1 MKLVS
6 EPTTSEKI
14 RKMKQRVKWKD
25 AAIVERNID
34 QTSLFIDDGKASDV
48 EFSFLVVGDS
58 GTGSHRGHSPMRRVA
73 ELMLPHYDDCRFM
86 LHTGDVVY
94 QVGSSE
100 YYSKNFIKPYRE
112 AILGGENYK
121 KIAYDEMVFKLPIL
135 PVLGNHDYYDLPL
148 IFGLISATT
157 LPFRR
162 FIPSKLDIEVGRH
175 GSYKG
180 DAFARAFL
188 DYLSKFKFPGE
199 LARHLD
205 EYYTAKTDALRC
217 LRYVPGEFTRLPNRY
232 YTFRYGGIDFF
243 ALDSN
248 TFNDPLP
255 LPDNQEGQAY
265 RLSLQKRRD
274 ELEKEQQQIRET
286 SNKLNPDNPSDAE
299 KIDDL
304 QSKREQIEEIIV
316 DIEKQLNISNKS
328 VADSEQLEWLKQR
341 LIQSWNNSN
350 VRGRVVYFHHPPYV
364 TEATK
369 WEQAQTLAVRSRIRS
384 VLNAVAQEV
393 KSLNQQSRPI
403 VDLILNGH
411 AHCME
416 HIETLDTGNAD
427 SNINWIVCGG
437 SGHSL
442 RRQRPE
448 GADLYNYFPT
458 SDEKGSRL
466 IARSH
471 LFIGRNGSG
480 SHKRR
485 PYSGLRIDVKEGCP
499 PKFVVK
505 PFVAERYQR
514 QWHQPEIESF
524 TI

>member
-1 MKLVS
+1 MKFVS
-6 EPTTSEKI
+6 EPTITDKI
-14 RKMKQRVKWKD
+14 RKMNQRVRWGD
-25 AAIVERNID
+25 SAIAERNID
-34 QTSLFIDDGKASDV
+34 QTSLVIDDGKTDDV

-58 GTGSHRGHSPMRRVA
+58 GTGSHRGHSPMRKVT
-73 ELMLPHYDDCRFM
+73 ELLLPHSQDCRFM

-100 YYSKNFIKPYRE
+100 YYPQNFIKPYRE
-112 AILGGENYK
+112 FIVGGEDYK
-121 KIAYDEMVFKLPIL
+121 KIAYDEMIFKLPIL
-135 PVLGNHDYYDLPL
+135 PVLGNHDYYDLPI

-162 FIPSKLDIEVGRH
+162 LIPSKLDIEVGRH
-175 GSYKG
+175 GSHKG

-188 DYLSKFKFPGE
+188 DYLSRFKLPGD

-205 EYYTAKTDALRC
+205 EHYTAKTDTGRC
-217 LRYVPGEFTRLPNRY
+217 LRYVPGQFTRLPNRY

-248 TFNDPLP
+248 TINDPLP
-255 LPDNQEGQAY
+255 LPDNKEGQAY
-265 RLSLQKRRD
+265 RSLLQKRRD
-274 ELEKEQQQIRET
+274 ELEQEQEEIREN
-286 SNKLNPDNPSDAE
+286 SEKLKPDNPSDAE
-299 KIDDL
+299 QIDDL
-304 QSKREQIEEIIV
+304 QSKLSQIEEMIV
-316 DIEKQLNISNKS
+316 DIDKQLNTPRIT
-328 VADSEQLEWLKQR
+328 VVDTEQLEWLKQR
-341 LIQSWNNSN
+341 LIESWNTSE
-350 VRGRVVYFHHPPYV
+350 VRGRVIYFHHPPYV

-369 WEQAQTLAVRSRIRS
+369 WEQAQTLAVRSRIRN
-384 VLNAVAQEV
+384 VLNAVAQEI
-393 KSLNQQSRPI
+393 SSTQGRPI
-403 VDLILNGH
+403 VDLVLNGH

-448 GADLYNYFPT
+448 GAELWEYLSISGEN
-458 SDEKGSRL
+458 KSRL

-480 SHKRR
+480 SRKRR
-485 PYSGLRIDVKEGCP
+485 PYSGLRIDVKEGSP
-499 PKFVVK
+499 PKFVVQ
-505 PFVAERYQR
+505 PLIAERYQS
-514 QWHQPEIESF
+514 QWYQPETESF